1 MKCSDYLV
9 KEADGPCALK
19 KKVLAPFRVE
29 QSMRLLARHWES
41 LNLLQAPWG
50 ILPL

>member
-1 MKCSDYLV
+1 MLRLSIV

-29 QSMRLLARHWES
+29 QSMRLLARYWES